1 MPIYEYECKGC
12 AKVFEVQQR
21 MSESPLEQCPDCGAP
36 VKKLVSRSAFHLKG
50 GGWYSDGYSGG
61 APCKP
66 EPAGGGTAVA
76 AKSEAAP
83 ACPSGGCCSSC
94 PAAA

>member
-12 AKVFEVQQR
+12 IKVFEVQQR
-21 MSESPLEQCPDCGAP
+21 ISDAPMDQCPDCGGL
-36 VKKLVSRSAFHLKG
+36 VRKLVSRSAFHLKG

-61 APCKP
+61 SPCKTEQSAG
-66 EPAGGGTAVA
+66 EP
-76 AKSEAAP
+76 AKSETPSAP
-83 ACPSGGCCSSC
+83 PCQSGGSCASC